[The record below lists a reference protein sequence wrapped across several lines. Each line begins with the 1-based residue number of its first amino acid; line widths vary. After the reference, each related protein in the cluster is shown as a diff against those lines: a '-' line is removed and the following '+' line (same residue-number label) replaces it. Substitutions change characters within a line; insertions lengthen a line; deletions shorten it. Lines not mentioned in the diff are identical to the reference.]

1 MFLSSMIEIILKFVD
16 VFKFYDRNHSEVC
29 RCFLSSMIEIILK
42 FVDVFKFY
50 DRNHSEV
57 CRCF

>member
-16 VFKFYDRNHSEVC
+16 VFKFYDRNHSELC
-29 RCFLSSMIEIILK
+29 ICLSSMIEIILK
-42 FVDVFKFY
+42 CVYVFKFY
-50 DRNHSEV
+50 YRNHSEV